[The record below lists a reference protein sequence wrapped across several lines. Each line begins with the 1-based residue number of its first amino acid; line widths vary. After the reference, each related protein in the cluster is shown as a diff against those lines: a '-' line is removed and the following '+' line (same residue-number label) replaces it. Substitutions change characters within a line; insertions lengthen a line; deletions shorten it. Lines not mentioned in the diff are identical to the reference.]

1 MSETV
6 DRDELMRYLDGELS
20 PAERSRVEERL
31 SASTELRRQVI
42 LFRAMKG
49 DLQEL
54 SFEPL
59 RSAPSVWDRIQRRVT
74 RPVGWLLLVTGSLA
88 WVLYGAY
95 VYVTSQVEPLEK
107 IATAAVVVGI
117 LLLLAAV
124 IRERYRE
131 WLEDPYRDVHR

>member
-20 PAERSRVEERL
+20 PAVRSRVEERL
-31 SASTELRRQVI
+31 SASTELQRQLT

-49 DLQEL
+49 DLQEI

-59 RSAPSVWDRIQRRVT
+59 RSAPSVWDRIQRRVS
-74 RPVGWLLLVTGSLA
+74 RPVGWLLLVSGSVA
-88 WVLYGAY
+88 WALYGAY
-95 VYVTSQVEPLEK
+95 VYLTSQVEPLEK

-131 WLEDPYRDVHR
+131 WLVDPYRDVQR

>member
-31 SASTELRRQVI
+31 STSTELRRQI
-42 LFRAMKG
+42 TLFRAIKG

-59 RSAPSVWDRIQRRVT
+59 RSAPSVWDRIQRRVS
-74 RPVGWLLLVTGSLA
+74 RPVGWLLLVTGSSA

-95 VYVTSQVEPLEK
+95 VYLTSQVEPLEK

-131 WLEDPYRDVHR
+131 WLVDPYRDVRR